1 MDAHS
6 DYYEFVLRAEKVVE
20 EVAIIEL
27 KTPKQSLT
35 PNESQPPSTS
45 SQDQKWDPN
54 FISLFCFS

>member
-45 SQDQKWDPN
+45 SQDQK
-54 FISLFCFS
+54 